1 MKSLTARATL
11 VFASAL
17 LLPGCAVLAAAD
29 VAATAVIGTVGVAT
43 DAVIGTARAVL
54 PGGEDKKDKK

>member
-1 MKSLTARATL
+1 MKHLTARLALATGL
-11 VFASAL
+11 IT

-29 VAATAVIGTVGVAT
+29 VAATAVVGTVGLAT

-54 PGGEDKKDKK
+54 PGGDDKKDKK